1 MGGAIAP
8 VYVQGRFTIK
18 ESELT
23 VKEGKLSSSISS
35 KVAVGVDVECDVV
48 DNIYCARNL
57 IGYLAFAAY
66 LKQ

>member
-35 KVAVGVDVECDVV
+35 KVAVDVECDVV